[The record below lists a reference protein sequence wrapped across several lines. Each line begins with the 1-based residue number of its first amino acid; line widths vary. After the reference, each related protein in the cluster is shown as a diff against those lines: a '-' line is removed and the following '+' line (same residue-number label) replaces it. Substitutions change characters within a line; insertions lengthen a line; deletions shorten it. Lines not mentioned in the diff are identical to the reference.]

1 MIRAQIEILG
11 ENPNTLMMG
20 LHVIP
25 REGEWLCFNYGTNG
39 EFTLVVKTVI
49 YISSHTGLNE
59 TDPEVILR
67 VTR

>member
-59 TDPEVILR
+59 TDPEVILM

>member
-11 ENPNTLMMG
+11 ENTNTLMMG

>member
-11 ENPNTLMMG
+11 ENSNTLMMG
-20 LHVIP
+20 IQVIP
-25 REGEWLCFNYGTNG
+25 REGERLYFNYDTDG
-39 EFTLVVKTVI
+39 EFTLIVKTVI
-49 YISSHTGLNE
+49 YIISHTGLNE